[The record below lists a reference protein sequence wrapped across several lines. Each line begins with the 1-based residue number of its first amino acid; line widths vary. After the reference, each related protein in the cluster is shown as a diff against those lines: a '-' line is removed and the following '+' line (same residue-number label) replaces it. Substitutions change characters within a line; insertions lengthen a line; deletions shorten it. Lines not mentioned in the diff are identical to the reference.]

1 MVAGSGTPW
10 SCPPPTCQ
18 GPCQYRSQRCGEVS
32 IQPEGGAVESKLGG
46 PSGSRVSGWPSHA
59 AFKTSSPVLLKP
71 SPELS
76 CGEGIRAEPRPSALR
91 LPGEVSGFTDTG
103 AGGEELLKT
112 LTWVPSTS
120 VPTPGVGAGA
130 KAQLW
135 ASVPSAVK
143 WG

>member
-32 IQPEGGAVESKLGG
+32 IQPEGGADESKLGG

-59 AFKTSSPVLLKP
+59 AFKASSPVLLKP
-71 SPELS
+71 ARSW
-76 CGEGIRAEPRPSALR
+76 GEGIRAEPRPSALH

-103 AGGEELLKT
+103 AGGEELGSGR
-112 LTWVPSTS
+112 PS
-120 VPTPGVGAGA
+120 PGFPAPVSPHLVWEMGPRHSSGPPF
-130 KAQLW
+130 L
-135 ASVPSAVK
+135 PL
-143 WG
+143 